1 MGTTSDDE
9 NMDIYGDN
17 MIFKI
22 HQTNI
27 TLLKIW
33 ETVVDK
39 MDDFSSDI
47 DNYNCKEINKRHAF
61 KLGTFSEAKKK

>member
-1 MGTTSDDE
+1 
-9 NMDIYGDN
+9 MDICGDN
-17 MIFKI
+17 TIFKM

-47 DNYNCKEINKRHAF
+47 IDNYNCKEINKRHAI
-61 KLGTFSEAKKK
+61 KLGTFSESKNK